1 MRIRVAALVA
11 IAAAVTLVSIA
22 AAGLEAK
29 TQSGWRS
36 S

>member
-1 MRIRVAALVA
+1 MSIRVVALVA

-22 AAGLEAK
+22 AAGLK
-29 TQSGWRS
+29 RRNSGWRS